1 MSKAIRIIAGLG
13 NPEDKYER
21 TLHNA
26 GFWFVDALARKY
38 GGNFRYDKK
47 FDADSCRIN
56 PHGAEVWL
64 VKPQSYMNNS
74 GQPVRGLLDYYR
86 LGVDELLVAH
96 DEIDLPPG
104 TTRLKEG
111 GGKVSHLITE
121 VEVVCLPRYLPEYL
135 DIDVSELELDAMLKL
150 SDIVLPEGVSIP
162 ALAQGE
168 EADRSVVSIHVIKEV
183 IIEDEEEIEP
193 GAVPVEGE
201 EAPAEEAAGD
211 DAADETEDD

>member
-1 MSKAIRIIAGLG
+1 MSKAIRIVAGLG

-38 GGNFRYDKK
+38 GGSFRYEKK
-47 FDADSCRIN
+47 FDADYCRVN
-56 PHGAEVWL
+56 LHGEDVWL

-86 LGVDELLVAH
+86 LTVDQLLVAH

-111 GGKVSHLITE
+111 GGHGGHNGLRDIIQHCGPDFLRLRLGVGHPGEKHQVTNYVLKRGSSDTE
-121 VEVVCLPRYLPEYL
+121 AAIERDVEDGMAVMPEL
-135 DIDVSELELDAMLKL
+135 
-150 SDIVLPEGVSIP
+150 
-162 ALAQGE
+162 
-168 EADRSVVSIHVIKEV
+168 
-183 IIEDEEEIEP
+183 
-193 GAVPVEGE
+193 VEGQIN
-201 EAPAEEAAGD
+201 AAMKKLHTK
-211 DAADETEDD
+211 E